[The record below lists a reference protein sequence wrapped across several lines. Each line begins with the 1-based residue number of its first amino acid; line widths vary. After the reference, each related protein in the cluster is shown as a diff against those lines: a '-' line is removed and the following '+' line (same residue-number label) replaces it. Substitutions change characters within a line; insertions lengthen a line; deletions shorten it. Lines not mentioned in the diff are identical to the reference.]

1 MSTRPS
7 GLGRGLGSLIPAG
20 RKSDNNIGLIDPTI
34 KEVIESHER
43 INQLPL
49 EKIFPNPHQPRQ
61 SFDAQA
67 LEELAE
73 SIREHGIIQPLVAT
87 KQGDGYEL
95 IAGERRLK
103 AAKIAGLKNLPVIV
117 REVSEQKKM
126 ELALIENL
134 QREDL
139 NPLEVAMAYKK
150 LEDEFNLT
158 RAELAKKVGKSQSAI
173 SNNLRLLNLR
183 DEVKQAIVDGRVSE
197 THARSLA
204 GLPFEEQL
212 SGLNN
217 ILENKLSVH
226 EAERAAREVVARKQI
241 RKTSFDPEVR
251 QMEEDIATALGTKV
265 EIRRHGGVGQITIKF
280 FSNEELKEIIQKI
293 S

>member
-20 RKSDNNIGLIDPTI
+20 KKSDSNIGLIDPTI

-43 INQLPL
+43 INQLPV
-49 EKIFPNPHQPRQ
+49 EKILPNPHQPRQ
-61 SFDAQA
+61 SFDAEA
-67 LEELAE
+67 LEGLAE
-73 SIREHGIIQPLVAT
+73 SIREHGIIQPLIVT
-87 KQGDGYEL
+87 KRGEDYEL

-103 AAKIAGLKNLPVIV
+103 AGKLAGLRTVPAII

-139 NPLEVAMAYKK
+139 NSLEVAMAYKK
-150 LEDEFNLT
+150 LEDEFNLS
-158 RAELAKKVGKSQSAI
+158 RAELAKKVGKSTSSVAN
-173 SNNLRLLNLR
+173 SLRLLNLIP
-183 DEVKQAIVDGRVSE
+183 EVKEAIVDGRLSE
-197 THARSLA
+197 GHARTLA
-204 GLPFEEQL
+204 GLPQDEQFD
-212 SGLNN
+212 GLQR
-217 ILENKLSVH
+217 ILENKMSVR
-226 EAERAAREVVARKQI
+226 EAEKAAKVIVVKRNLRKV
-241 RKTSFDPEVR
+241 SFDPETK
-251 QMEEDIATALGTKV
+251 QMEEDLASALGTKI

-280 FSNEELKEIIQKI
+280 FSNEELRSIVNKI

>member
-20 RKSDNNIGLIDPTI
+20 KKIDNNIGLIDPTI

-43 INQLPL
+43 INQLL
-49 EKIFPNPHQPRQ
+49 VEKILPNPHQPRQ
-61 SFDAQA
+61 SFDVDA
-67 LEELAE
+67 LNDLAE
-73 SIREHGIIQPLVAT
+73 SIREHGIIQPLIVT
-87 KQGDGYEL
+87 KKGDDYEL

-103 AAKIAGLKNLPVIV
+103 AAKLAGLKTVPSII

-139 NPLEVAMAYKK
+139 NSLEVAMAYKK
-150 LEDEFNLT
+150 LEDEFNLS
-158 RAELAKKVGKSQSAI
+158 RVELAKKVGKSTSAVAN
-173 SNNLRLLNLR
+173 SLRLLNLIP
-183 DEVKQAIVDGRVSE
+183 EVKEAIVDGRLSE
-197 THARSLA
+197 GHARTLA
-204 GLPFEEQL
+204 GLPQDEQFD
-212 SGLNN
+212 GLQR
-217 ILENKLSVH
+217 ILENKMSVR
-226 EAERAAREVVARKQI
+226 EAERAAKVIVVKRNLRKI
-241 RKTSFDPEVR
+241 SFDPEAK
-251 QMEEDIATALGTKV
+251 QMEEDVASALGTKV

-280 FSNEELKEIIQKI
+280 FSNEELRSLVNKI